1 MGAALGLVLVPCGGS
16 GLAGGGDPA
25 GDVSDAASGHSET
38 EATSGATTTA
48 ARFQLLLVR
57 QVP

>member
-1 MGAALGLVLVPCGGS
+1 MGLGLVACGGS
-16 GLAGGGDPA
+16 GPADLGDPT
-25 GDVSDAASGHSET
+25 GGVSDAASGHSET